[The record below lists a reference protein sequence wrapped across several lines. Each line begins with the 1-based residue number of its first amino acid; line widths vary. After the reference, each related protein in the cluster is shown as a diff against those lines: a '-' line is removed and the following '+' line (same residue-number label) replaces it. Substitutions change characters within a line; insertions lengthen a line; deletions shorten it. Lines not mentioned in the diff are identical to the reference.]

1 MRVLHE
7 LSVRSR
13 VLISYITVTVSH
25 GACAG
30 CAQNLGAE
38 VYSIGVKFCEVY
50 WRGRTL
56 PSLSAKSSTR
66 PGRSI
71 RPSQSAQSL
80 TTRHVVAPRSTPR
93 VAVTG
98 CETKMRPLEQNSGSI
113 AVESRTEWVG
123 NGRNCYSQPSSD
135 SEVNCNYTN
144 YVEDGLK
151 CQNN

>member
-1 MRVLHE
+1 MGMPWPACCRRYAPIADRV
-7 LSVRSR
+7 V
-13 VLISYITVTVSH
+13 
-25 GACAG
+25 GDCAG
-30 CAQNLGAE
+30 E

-98 CETKMRPLEQNSGSI
+98 CETKIQSVESNSGSI

-123 NGRNCYSQPSSD
+123 NGRNYYSQPSSD
-135 SEVNCNYTN
+135 REVDCNYTN
-144 YVEDGLK
+144 YVEDGSK
-151 CQNN
+151 CQNNQ

>member
-1 MRVLHE
+1 MTVY
-7 LSVRSR
+7 SVRLRQNPGANRSPY
-13 VLISYITVTVSH
+13 ISTRTTTRERRPSY
-25 GACAG
+25 
-30 CAQNLGAE
+30 
-38 VYSIGVKFCEVY
+38 CEVY

-98 CETKMRPLEQNSGSI
+98 CETKIQSVESNSGSI

-123 NGRNCYSQPSSD
+123 NGRNYYSQPSSD
-135 SEVNCNYTN
+135 REVDCNYTN
-144 YVEDGLK
+144 YVEDGSK
-151 CQNN
+151 CQNNQ

>member
-1 MRVLHE
+1 MTLGDALSFNGMRLREGHGQVA
-7 LSVRSR
+7 RSSQHTPLAR
-13 VLISYITVTVSH
+13 SKKFG
-25 GACAG
+25 GASA
-30 CAQNLGAE
+30 LE
-38 VYSIGVKFCEVY
+38 VQ
-50 WRGRTL
+50 WWGRTL

-98 CETKMRPLEQNSGSI
+98 CETKIQSVESNSGSI

-123 NGRNCYSQPSSD
+123 NGRNYYSQPSSD
-135 SEVNCNYTN
+135 REVDCNYTN
-144 YVEDGLK
+144 YVEDGSK
-151 CQNN
+151 CQNNQ